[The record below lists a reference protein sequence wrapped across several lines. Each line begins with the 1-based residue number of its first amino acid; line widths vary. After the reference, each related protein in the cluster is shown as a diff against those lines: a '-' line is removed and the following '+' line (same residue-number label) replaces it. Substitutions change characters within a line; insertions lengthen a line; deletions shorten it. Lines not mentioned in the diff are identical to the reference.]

1 MSFQP
6 QSPRTTKNDGN
17 DGSMSKLL
25 MFGLIVLAVVASV
38 LMLFLDSEVW
48 LKISVIAA
56 LWAAFIGAVLATRY
70 SSALKAERERAQQIE
85 GVHNAELERE
95 KSQFAQRQAA
105 METDY
110 TKRVQNIRDEQL
122 EQLRAELAQMR
133 RQLAELSGRDLGEE
147 DQRAVRARA
156 ERIREIENS
165 ANRAAQQGSSEDEL
179 QRQREAVFGGAS
191 RGAQPYQSGETGQ
204 ASSAGSAGSASA
216 GSSAVPSQRRK
227 GPKFSTGS
235 FAAVNWTGQDAQ
247 ETSQLPLIV
256 DTTALDDTD
265 QPSSAE
271 PTPNFGGSATGAQP
285 YEHHTA
291 DHHTAAT
298 NAPQHREH
306 EQRGQHREHGQHE
319 GRQQRDHEQNNQRT
333 QHREHREHG
342 QHEQQHGH
350 HRRAAAQSPYQ
361 EQQGTQAPSND
372 SAPRRGR
379 RRADEASEG
388 LTVAELMKRFKN

>member
-1 MSFQP
+1 
-6 QSPRTTKNDGN
+6 
-17 DGSMSKLL
+17 MSKLL

-165 ANRAAQQGSSEDEL
+165 ANRAAQQGSSDDEL
-179 QRQREAVFGGAS
+179 QRQREAVFGGTPRS
-191 RGAQPYQSGETGQ
+191 AQPYQSGETGQ

-265 QPSSAE
+265 QPSSAD

-298 NAPQHREH
+298 NAPQQRE
-306 EQRGQHREHGQHE
+306 
-319 GRQQRDHEQNNQRT
+319 HEQNNQRG
-333 QHREHREHG
+333 EHG

>member
-165 ANRAAQQGSSEDEL
+165 ANRAAQQGSSDDEL
-179 QRQREAVFGGAS
+179 QRQREAVFGGTS
-191 RGAQPYQSGETGQ
+191 RSAQRYQSGETGQ
-204 ASSAGSAGSASA
+204 ASSAGSAGSAST

-271 PTPNFGGSATGAQP
+271 STPNFDGSATGAQS
-285 YEHHTA
+285 YE
-291 DHHTAAT
+291 HHTAAT

-306 EQRGQHREHGQHE
+306 EQRGQHSQHGQHGQHG
-319 GRQQRDHEQNNQRT
+319 GRQQREHEQNNQRG
-333 QHREHREHG
+333 EHG

>member
-1 MSFQP
+1 
-6 QSPRTTKNDGN
+6 
-17 DGSMSKLL
+17 MSKLL

-165 ANRAAQQGSSEDEL
+165 ANRAAQQGSSDDEL
-179 QRQREAVFGGAS
+179 QRQREAVFGGTS
-191 RGAQPYQSGETGQ
+191 RSAQRYQSGETGQ
-204 ASSAGSAGSASA
+204 ASSAGSAGSAST

-271 PTPNFGGSATGAQP
+271 STPNFDGSATGAQS
-285 YEHHTA
+285 YE
-291 DHHTAAT
+291 HHTAAT

-306 EQRGQHREHGQHE
+306 EQRGQHSQHGQHGQHE
-319 GRQQRDHEQNNQRT
+319 GRQQREHEQNNQRG
-333 QHREHREHG
+333 EHG